1 MQSGLADGGLSGSLR
16 AFVQVG
22 LRVLGVVENMR
33 GALTARQTACGADV
47 QYAPCMHRPG
57 GLCAENAVQIRK
69 RCRCD
74 GRRETGVAAHRACI
88 FAVGYARVSLLS
100 RRSQVPD
107 LGALFA
113 QTEARRARSTWRT
126 GARRVITAPSDPF
139 VHRCFAQTL
148 PAQSKWR
155 QSGKCHTSVPFP
167 WTRPSR
173 ALPRRGYSCR
183 ESLSP
188 GQRSRKSSASCC
200 RSALRKLP
208 A

>member
-1 MQSGLADGGLSGSLR
+1 M
-16 AFVQVG
+16 
-22 LRVLGVVENMR
+22 LGVVENMR

-107 LGALFA
+107 LDALFA

-126 GARRVITAPSDPF
+126 GARRVITRRHLTRLCTGILLRLFWRKGNGGGVASAIPRFHSHGPGP
-139 VHRCFAQTL
+139 HARCRGGATVAARVPR
-148 PAQSKWR
+148 PASA
-155 QSGKCHTSVPFP
+155 
-167 WTRPSR
+167 R
-173 ALPRRGYSCR
+173 ANHQRRAVAVLYKSCR
-183 ESLSP
+183 HESS
-188 GQRSRKSSASCC
+188 
-200 RSALRKLP
+200 
-208 A
+208 